1 MEWAGTLAHVEVA
14 MDSKPSTFD
23 EEAYR
28 KGLLGPVIRFGKTV
42 SNKYNGWTQK
52 QYVETQKETPEDG
65 TELKTS

>member
-1 MEWAGTLAHVEVA
+1 

-28 KGLLGPVIRFGKTV
+28 KGQLGPVIRFGKTV
-42 SNKYNGWTQK
+42 SSKYSGWTQK

>member
-1 MEWAGTLAHVEVA
+1 MERSNASAHVEVA

-42 SNKYNGWTQK
+42 SSKYSGWTQK